1 MLISEHLFLLSNH
14 DTSNALL
21 LYLCGE
27 CVTEAHCLRI
37 MEPFLWKRSATGN
50 ILGMKVEKPTDVVLK
65 ERKLVI
71 QFQTFKANSMYL
83 CDLESVYLLY

>member
-1 MLISEHLFLLSNH
+1 MLISKHLFLLSNH

-37 MEPFLWKRSATGN
+37 MQPFLWKRSATGKT
-50 ILGMKVEKPTDVVLK
+50 LGVKVGKLPDVGHT
-65 ERKLVI
+65 I
-71 QFQTFKANSMYL
+71 QTFKANSL
-83 CDLESVYLLY
+83 CVCDLQSVYLLY